1 MSRIACGSS
10 PPLVGAVGMFP
21 ERLREGVLLCVLV
34 KWALSCER
42 GVLAGVLTL
51 WGWRA
56 RRFCVFRLVALGIL
70 GEGSQALV
78 GVGGIASP

>member
-1 MSRIACGSS
+1 MRGDFCRLICEPHSLRFS
-10 PPLVGAVGMFP
+10 PLVGVVGIVP
-21 ERLREGVLLCVLV
+21 ALPREGVLLCVLV

-56 RRFCVFRLVALGIL
+56 RRFVFFLLVA
-70 GEGSQALV
+70 
-78 GVGGIASP
+78 

>member
-1 MSRIACGSS
+1 
-10 PPLVGAVGMFP
+10 MFP

-56 RRFCVFRLVALGIL
+56 RRLCFLPLFLSKC
-70 GEGSQALV
+70 
-78 GVGGIASP
+78 

>member
-1 MSRIACGSS
+1 
-10 PPLVGAVGMFP
+10 MFP

-56 RRFCVFRLVALGIL
+56 RRFVCFRLVALGSL

-78 GVGGIASP
+78 GFGGNRLTLAALIEAFGYSV